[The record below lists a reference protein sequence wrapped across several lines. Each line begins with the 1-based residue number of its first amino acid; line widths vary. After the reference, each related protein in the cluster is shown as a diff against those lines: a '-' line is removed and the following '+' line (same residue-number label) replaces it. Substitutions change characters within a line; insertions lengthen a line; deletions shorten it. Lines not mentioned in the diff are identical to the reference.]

1 MFRISASTPEFHP
14 LRFYGNHTV
23 REGVSCLHYWTA
35 PTRLAFRLSRLQVRV
50 QPGRY
55 MVQVSWS
62 PTFHDGFS
70 CAKVPQLTRAARAEI
85 APLALALAAMA
96 GPQIYRKYWRTALHV
111 TASVLIA
118 AILGLAITP
127 LAHAAA
133 ATATLSVSS
142 TWQTGFI
149 AHFTITNSS
158 VAPLTDWKLEF
169 DLPVGESVSHT
180 WNSRVT
186 QSGTHYVL
194 TPANWNR
201 IIAPGGSAT
210 GGLRGVL
217 TGAYVPP
224 SNCLLN
230 GQYPCT

>member
-1 MFRISASTPEFHP
+1 M
-14 LRFYGNHTV
+14 TV
-23 REGVSCLHYWTA
+23 SVE
-35 PTRLAFRLSRLQVRV
+35 Q
-50 QPGRY
+50 RY
-55 MVQVSWS
+55 CSL
-62 PTFHDGFS
+62 PAIRGPD
-70 CAKVPQLTRAARAEI
+70 I
-85 APLALALAAMA
+85 ACLALVLAAMA
-96 GPQIYRKYWRTALHV
+96 GLDNYVKRWRTALHV
-111 TASVLIA
+111 TVSALIV

-127 LAHAAA
+127 VAHAAA
-133 ATATLSVSS
+133 ATATLSVTS

-158 VAPLTDWKLEF
+158 MTQLTDWKLEF

-180 WNSRVT
+180 WNST
-186 QSGTHYVL
+186 LAQSGTHYVL

-217 TGAYVPP
+217 TGSYSPP

-230 GQYPCT
+230 GQYFCT